1 MRLLLFGLLIAFAP
15 AALAQPDNL
24 AGSWDG
30 AISIGAVTLDIT
42 VTFGDATPPA
52 ATIDIPQQGA
62 MGLPLQNVTIDLPAV
77 RFELQAGP
85 GLAVFEG
92 TRDGDIIAGAF
103 TQSPASGTFSVTWQD
118 PASAPPEASAEPE
131 ASFETEPLPPGV
143 LAETVTVDTPT
154 GTLHGTLTWPAEA
167 AQPVPG
173 VVLVSGSGPTD
184 RDGNSIMLPGKN
196 NSLRLLAEALT
207 AEGFAVVR
215 FDKRGVAASAESSIA
230 EVDLRVET
238 FAEDVATWGRWLRA
252 DARTTDAL
260 ALIGHSEGTLVGV
273 LAAEDLDADGFV
285 ALAGLGR
292 PIQVVLRRQLAAQLP
307 DNVMAEADSLFATLE
322 RGETTDALSPMLVS
336 TFRPSVQPYLSSVM
350 AYDPATL
357 VADLEAPVLV
367 VNGTTDVQVEVADGE
382 RLAAADNAE
391 LVVIEG
397 MNHILKAVT
406 GSLTEQLPSY
416 GDPTLTLHPDLVPA
430 ISAFLSGIE

>member
-15 AALAQPDNL
+15 ATLAQPDNL

-42 VTFGDATPPA
+42 VTFAEGDSPT

-103 TQSPASGTFSVTWQD
+103 TQGPASGTFSVMWQD
-118 PASAPPEASAEPE
+118 PASTSPEASAEMQ
-131 ASFETEPLPPGV
+131 PLPPGV
-143 LAETVTVDTPT
+143 LAETVSVDTPT

-173 VVLVSGSGPTD
+173 VVLVAGSGPTD

-260 ALIGHSEGTLVGV
+260 TLIGHSEGTLVGA

-336 TFRPSVQPYLSSVM
+336 TFRPSVQPYLASVM
-350 AYDPATL
+350 AYDPAAL

-391 LVVIEG
+391 LVVIDG
-397 MNHILKAVT
+397 MNHVLKAVT
-406 GSLTEQLPSY
+406 GTLTEQLPSY
-416 GDPTLTLHPDLVPA
+416 GDPTLALHPDLVPA